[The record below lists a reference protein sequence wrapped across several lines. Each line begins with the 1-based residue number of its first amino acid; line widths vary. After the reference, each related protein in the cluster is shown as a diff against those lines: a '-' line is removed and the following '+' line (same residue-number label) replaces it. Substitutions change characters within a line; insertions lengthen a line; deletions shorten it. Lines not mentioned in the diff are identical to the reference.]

1 MTTSAQKIIIATKQE
16 IDGFKRKLA
25 WFELRLDDL
34 YLEIAGIIEGSHIS
48 YDKDGNV
55 FRTSP
60 ATNKRAKFFSKQLP
74 LLQFHGLYS
83 LGIGMVQKSA
93 LGQNPRLKNKD
104 SKYQVYEVDIDQFP
118 SETLNIFAELL
129 EQNRYDLI
137 ISESMRPPIDAHTI
151 EVKSTRPWIIITI
164 LGHEHNLLVCPYDAD
179 FQGVTCRHFNK
190 RYSAS
195 PPGGNMVI
203 EAYKLD

>member
-48 YDKDGNV
+48 YHKDGNV

-104 SKYQVYEVDIDQFP
+104 SKYQVYEVDH
-118 SETLNIFAELL
+118 
-129 EQNRYDLI
+129 Y
-137 ISESMRPPIDAHTI
+137 
-151 EVKSTRPWIIITI
+151 
-164 LGHEHNLLVCPYDAD
+164 CP
-179 FQGVTCRHFNK
+179 K
-190 RYSAS
+190 
-195 PPGGNMVI
+195 
-203 EAYKLD
+203 